1 MGSEGPT
8 EKEPATPSPDDRD
21 PKQGDP
27 QQGPKPGGDRQDDV
41 LRPAPPPMAPPG
53 LRGQKERPP
62 AAGTPPFR
70 TGKGKKESTPS
81 PVRVAMEGAADGDT
95 VDETPSRSFQ
105 AMGQKW
111 VVRVTGR
118 ASSGAPPSMTVPL
131 MQMEFQRADDS
142 SGPPL
147 LAVDL
152 QKPLEELAESELQF
166 LLEKAKPMSEKR
178 PKPESQ
184 EEGKRSSRRRQ

>member
-8 EKEPATPSPDDRD
+8 EKGPATPSPDDRD

-27 QQGPKPGGDRQDDV
+27 RQGPKRGEDRQDDV
-41 LRPAPPPMAPPG
+41 LRPARPPMAPPG

-62 AAGTPPFR
+62 AVGTPPFR
-70 TGKGKKESTPS
+70 TGRGKKESTPT
-81 PVRVAMEGAADGDT
+81 PVRVAMEGAADGDA

-111 VVRVTGR
+111 VVRVTGS

-131 MQMEFQRADDS
+131 MQMEFLRADDS

-147 LAVDL
+147 LAVDF

-166 LLEKAKPMSEKR
+166 LLEKANPMSEKK
-178 PKPESQ
+178 PEPESQ
-184 EEGKRSSRRRQ
+184 GEGNQSSRRRQ